1 MNKLFTIA
9 LIALS
14 TSIFAQDQVAKEVL
28 DKLSTTTKSYKN
40 MTVSFDFILENK
52 SQHINDKQT
61 GRLEMQ
67 EDKFRLVIADQTIIN
82 DGKK

>member
-1 MNKLFTIA
+1 MNKLFIIT

-52 SQHINDKQT
+52 SQDIRVIQSGLLVLGGDNF
-61 GRLEMQ
+61 RLEMVNPLLPG
-67 EDKFRLVIADQTIIN
+67 F
-82 DGKK
+82 